1 MAVMN
6 LFLLLHVIMI
16 HHILPL
22 HSPKDDMQGGHFTVT
37 DNPEGDI
44 HGIGLCIMF
53 SSWNFIQFQIF
64 IQGSFFT
71 IVHALKGKIF
81 IQDKLWKWEYTT

>member
-1 MAVMN
+1 MN

-22 HSPKDDMQGGHFTVT
+22 HSPKDDMEGGHFTVT
-37 DNPEGDI
+37 DNPEVNM

-53 SSWNFIQFQIF
+53 LREILFSSKFLF
-64 IQGSFFT
+64 
-71 IVHALKGKIF
+71 KGHF
-81 IQDKLWKWEYTT
+81 LQ

>member
-6 LFLLLHVIMI
+6 LFLFLHVIMI

-37 DNPEGDI
+37 DNPEVNI

-53 SSWNFIQFQIF
+53 SS
-64 IQGSFFT
+64 
-71 IVHALKGKIF
+71 
-81 IQDKLWKWEYTT
+81 